1 VTPPA
6 SVDGTGE
13 QVGQGHGGERR
24 VGDRPRVVVVG
35 LGPAGPD
42 LADRDVLALLATHPG
57 ALLRTRRHPAAEG
70 LGHVASLDHLY
81 GDADR
86 FERLYA
92 RMAEEVCSRAAALG
106 EVLFAV
112 PGSPLVAER
121 TVELLRARSDID
133 LVVRPALSFVDLAW
147 DRLGIDPIAAGVTLL
162 DAAPTALAGRV
173 GPLLLAQCW
182 SREILSEIKLAPE
195 ESPPARATLLHH
207 LGLPDEQV
215 VEVAWSEVDRTL
227 EPDHLTALYVP
238 AWGSAVGAAFLRLE
252 ELARELRARCPWD
265 REQTPQS
272 LVGSLREEAFE
283 VIEALEELGADGE
296 GADHLA
302 EELGDLLYQVVI
314 QARMAAEAG
323 LFTLSEVADGVA
335 EKLVRRHPHVFG
347 DAERPDAEA
356 VARAWDADKRREKGR
371 ASALDGVPAGLPALA
386 WAATLYRRA
395 DRAGLVADRP
405 AGVAADERELGEQLF
420 ELVARAA
427 EADLDPEAAL
437 RRAVRTRVAAW
448 RRREEAAGSPAGDR
462 PA

>member
-1 VTPPA
+1 MTPPPA
-6 SVDGTGE
+6 SVDGTG
-13 QVGQGHGGERR
+13 GELGRR
-24 VGDRPRVVVVG
+24 GETGVGDRPRVVVVG

-42 LADRDVLALLATHPG
+42 LAEQSVLRALATHPG
-57 ALLRTRRHPAAEG
+57 ALLRTRRHPAAAG
-70 LGHVASLDHLY
+70 LERVASLDHLY
-81 GDADR
+81 HEAER
-86 FERLYA
+86 FDHLYA
-92 RMAEEVCSRAAALG
+92 RMAEEVCARAEALG

-121 TVELLRARSDID
+121 TVALLRARSDID

-162 DAAPTALAGRV
+162 DASPAALAGRV

-195 ESPPARATLLHH
+195 ESPPTGATLLHH

-238 AWGSAVGAAFLRLE
+238 AWGSAVGAAFFRLE
-252 ELARELRARCPWD
+252 ELARELRTRCPWD

-283 VIEALEELGADGE
+283 AIEALEELGADGE
-296 GADHLA
+296 GADHVA

-347 DAERPDAEA
+347 DAERPDPDA

-371 ASALDGVPAGLPALA
+371 ASALDGVPASLPALA

-395 DRAGLVADRP
+395 ARAGLVADRP
-405 AGVAADERELGEQLF
+405 TGAAGDERELGEQLF
-420 ELVARAA
+420 ELVTRAV
-427 EADLDPEAAL
+427 EADLDPEVAL
-437 RRAVRTRVAAW
+437 RRAVRTRVETW
-448 RRREEAAGSPAGDR
+448 RREEGAVESAAEG
-462 PA
+462 